1 MISIQAACTSAGE
14 IERLLASGGGPGKS
28 RCKLQ
33 EFLEMDE
40 SHESITVRIKSSEL
54 HFLSCNLQEVL
65 EMDESHESITVRVIR
80 VMLSFDVSN
89 GRRTPVRHQTLS
101 L

>member
-40 SHESITVRIKSSEL
+40 SHESITVR
-54 HFLSCNLQEVL
+54 
-65 EMDESHESITVRVIR
+65 VIR

>member
-14 IERLLASGGGPGKS
+14 IERLLGSGGS

-40 SHESITVRIKSSEL
+40 SHESITVRATNVGKSLEL
-54 HFLSCNLQEVL
+54 RFFPCKLK
-65 EMDESHESITVRVIR
+65 SHESITVRVKHY
-80 VMLSFDVSN
+80 
-89 GRRTPVRHQTLS
+89 PV
-101 L
+101 